1 MDHTDLP
8 QPTST
13 IDTHTQENHTKH
25 TSQNIGT
32 NSSTTSTMSHNDNAV
47 FDEKLVES
55 TSDGVLQTPD
65 EGNNNK
71 SDSEKPMES
80 VHSVSLVPNGGTQAW
95 LQVLAAHF
103 LFFNSWGIVNT
114 FGSYETYYSVD
125 LLSTSSASAI
135 SWIGSVQ
142 AFLLLFVGAL
152 TGPLYDAGYARHLT
166 ISGSFF
172 LVLGQMML
180 SLCKEYWQVLLAQG
194 FCIGIGCGLLCVPST
209 AILAQYFS
217 TKIATA
223 VGFTAA
229 GSSFGGIIY
238 PVVFHKLQPS
248 IGFPWATR
256 VIGFVILAT
265 QLIAIAVYK
274 VRILPEKKR
283 AIIDFAAFKEPPYVI
298 FVFSAFVG
306 FMGLYQPFFYVQTFA
321 IEKHITDANLGFYIL
336 AIMNATSAFGR
347 IIPGILSDKIGP
359 MNVIIPCAFISAM
372 LCLCTIAVD
381 NAAGL
386 IVLMAFYGF
395 FSGTFVSSPNAIVVH
410 LSAQNRA
417 KIGTRLGQMYGVI
430 SFAMLIGTPVG
441 GVVLDN
447 HGYTPLWIFSGVLV
461 GVSGAFMILSLMLL
475 LVL

>member
-1 MDHTDLP
+1 MEHT
-8 QPTST
+8 TT
-13 IDTHTQENHTKH
+13 IKTYTEESRTEQAT
-25 TSQNIGT
+25 QNIDA
-32 NSSTTSTMSHNDNAV
+32 NSSTSTMSHNDTTT
-47 FDEKLVES
+47 FDEKPAGS
-55 TSDGVLQTPD
+55 TASDGVLQTAN
-65 EGNNNK
+65 EENNK
-71 SDSEKPMES
+71 PEPERPKES
-80 VHSVSLVPNGGTQAW
+80 VHSVSSVPNGGTQAW

-114 FGSYETYYSVD
+114 FGSYETYYTVD
-125 LLSTSSASAI
+125 LLSTSSSSAI
-135 SWIGSVQ
+135 SWIGSIQ

-172 LVLGQMML
+172 LVFGQMML

-194 FCIGIGCGLLCVPST
+194 FCVGIGCGLLCVPST

-256 VIGFVILAT
+256 VIGFLMLAT

-283 AIIDFAAFKEPPYVI
+283 AILDFAAFKEPAYVI

-321 IEKHITDANLGFYIL
+321 IEKHITNANLGFYVL

-372 LCLCTIAVD
+372 LCLCIIAVK

-386 IVLMAFYGF
+386 VVLMAFYGF

-430 SFAMLIGTPVG
+430 SFGMLIGTPVG
-441 GVVLDN
+441 GVVLDD
-447 HGYTPLWIFSGVLV
+447 HGYKSLWIFSGVLV
-461 GVSGAFMILSLMLL
+461 AASGAFMIVSRKFYRGLGLMTKA
-475 LVL
+475 

>member
-1 MDHTDLP
+1 
-8 QPTST
+8 
-13 IDTHTQENHTKH
+13 
-25 TSQNIGT
+25 
-32 NSSTTSTMSHNDNAV
+32 
-47 FDEKLVES
+47 
-55 TSDGVLQTPD
+55 
-65 EGNNNK
+65 
-71 SDSEKPMES
+71 
-80 VHSVSLVPNGGTQAW
+80 
-95 LQVLAAHF
+95 
-103 LFFNSWGIVNT
+103 
-114 FGSYETYYSVD
+114 
-125 LLSTSSASAI
+125 
-135 SWIGSVQ
+135 
-142 AFLLLFVGAL
+142 LLLFVGAL

-172 LVLGQMML
+172 LVFGQMML

-194 FCIGIGCGLLCVPST
+194 FCVGIGCGLLCVPST

-229 GSSFGGIIY
+229 GSSFGKTNSESLQDRHLTNCSLGGIIY

-256 VIGFVILAT
+256 VIGFLILAT

-283 AIIDFAAFKEPPYVI
+283 AIFDFAAFKEPEYVI

-321 IEKHITDANLGFYIL
+321 IEKHITNANLGFYIL

-347 IIPGILSDKIGP
+347 IIPGILSDKSKCIFRIIQNLFPNAILVGP

-372 LCLCTIAVD
+372 LCLCTIAVN

-386 IVLMAFYGF
+386 VVLMAFYGF

-410 LSAQNRA
+410 LSAHNRA

-430 SFAMLIGTPVG
+430 SFGMLIGMYLFSLVKCKIILTSCSGTPVG
-441 GVVLDN
+441 GVVLDD
-447 HGYTPLWIFSGVLV
+447 HGYTSLWIFSGVLV
-461 GVSGAFMILSLMLL
+461 AASGAFMIVSRKFYKGLGLMTKA
-475 LVL
+475 

>member
-1 MDHTDLP
+1 MDHT
-8 QPTST
+8 TT
-13 IDTHTQENHTKH
+13 IKTYTEESRTEQAT
-25 TSQNIGT
+25 QNIGA
-32 NSSTTSTMSHNDNAV
+32 NSSTTSTMSHNDTTI
-47 FDEKLVES
+47 FDGKPAGS
-55 TSDGVLQTPD
+55 TASDGVLQTAS
-65 EGNNNK
+65 EENNK
-71 SDSEKPMES
+71 SEPERPKES
-80 VHSVSLVPNGGTQAW
+80 VHSVSSVPNGGTQAW

-114 FGSYETYYSVD
+114 FGSYETYYTVD
-125 LLSTSSASAI
+125 LLSTSSSSAI
-135 SWIGSVQ
+135 SW
-142 AFLLLFVGAL
+142 
-152 TGPLYDAGYARHLT
+152 
-166 ISGSFF
+166 
-172 LVLGQMML
+172 
-180 SLCKEYWQVLLAQG
+180 
-194 FCIGIGCGLLCVPST
+194 
-209 AILAQYFS
+209 YFS

-256 VIGFVILAT
+256 VIGFLMLAT

-283 AIIDFAAFKEPPYVI
+283 AILDFAAFKEPAYVI

-321 IEKHITDANLGFYIL
+321 IEKHITNANLGFYVL

-372 LCLCTIAVD
+372 LCLCTIAVK

-430 SFAMLIGTPVG
+430 SFGMLIGTPVG
-441 GVVLDN
+441 GVVLDD
-447 HGYTPLWIFSGVLV
+447 HGYKSLWIFSGVLV
-461 GVSGAFMILSLMLL
+461 AASGAFMIVSRKFYRGLGLMTKA
-475 LVL
+475 